1 MKKAVEEMGG
11 DVKTTGH
18 LRMLAC
24 ASLTA
29 MVKGEIS
36 NNDALTVAKTL
47 DAVAKSMTAE
57 IQAKKLKMQIVHD
70 AKMVINASD
79 SDFKLGN
86 LEIGHFTEQKQG

>member
-1 MKKAVEEMGG
+1 M
-11 DVKTTGH
+11 
-18 LRMLAC
+18 
-24 ASLTA
+24 
-29 MVKGEIS
+29 
-36 NNDALTVAKTL
+36 AKTL